1 MLRNL
6 INQYKIQI
14 VILFGLAYL
23 ILGTGLHG
31 DDYPEIVKMQ
41 NFSNFQFFYPS
52 PYIHENYILGL
63 PAHYLLFWAYKFLG
77 YENLI
82 IYDLIKVLVHGIS
95 IFFIFKF
102 LTNFFEA
109 DRALLG
115 SILFILFPLHDA
127 TTYWYMALVY
137 IIPAALLSYS
147 CHQLLNNFWLKSFL
161 YGSLGASFFYTS
173 IPFVF
178 GLGMIFVFHRN
189 YKKFL
194 FFISPGILYVCY
206 YFYIKIYFSFAE
218 RRISDSIDLFS
229 FLKNFILQI
238 LSSVES
244 FFGPSFFLKI
254 FYATG
259 SIEFISIIIFGVIL
273 ACLFKTKKTLSTV
286 STYPKSLI
294 LSLFCVI
301 FFSFVIFSITGFY
314 NHSPFNLGNRTLIY
328 TSFIASILIISFL
341 PSKKGS
347 LIFLSIFFLLPVL
360 GLSDYWKDWNANQK
374 LIITSID
381 NSAVLSDLPSESLV
395 FITDNLYY
403 KLGGFDHVE
412 FFSMEWNTKAIFI
425 KYQYNGSQFVGLTS
439 YLVMT
444 DNSVIDKKFS
454 EEYKLKKNLFL
465 YETKTDELTNV
476 SPSELSNFIINKKPA
491 FRHWIQSF
499 RGTWVEDLII
509 QLSPRLA
516 YIFK

>member
-1 MLRNL
+1 LIGNL
-6 INQYKIQI
+6 VKQYKIHI
-14 VILFGLAYL
+14 FIFLGLGYL

-31 DDYPEIVKMQ
+31 DDYAEIMKMQ

-52 PYIHENYILGL
+52 PYIHEHYILGL

-82 IYDLIKVLVHGIS
+82 IYDLIKVLAHGIC

-102 LTNFFEA
+102 LTNYFET

-147 CHQLLNNFWLKSFL
+147 CHHLLNNSWLKSFL
-161 YGSLGASFFYTS
+161 YGLLGASFFYTS
-173 IPFVF
+173 PPFVF
-178 GLGMIFVFHRN
+178 GLGMVFAFQRN

-218 RRISDSIDLFS
+218 KRIADSIDFVT
-229 FLKNFILQI
+229 FLKNFIVQI
-238 LSSVES
+238 ISSVES
-244 FFGPSFFLKI
+244 YFGPSFFLKI
-254 FYATG
+254 FYAAG
-259 SIEFISIIIFGVIL
+259 SIEFISIIILSAIFTYLLKAKNG
-273 ACLFKTKKTLSTV
+273 LSTV

-294 LSLFCVI
+294 LSLFCVV
-301 FFSFVIFSITGFY
+301 FFSFVIFSITGY
-314 NHSPFNLGNRTLIY
+314 YSHSPFNLGNRTLIY

-347 LIFLSIFFLLPVL
+347 LIFLSVFFLLPL
-360 GLSDYWKDWNANQK
+360 FGLSDYWKDWNKYQK

-381 NSAVLSDLPSESLV
+381 QSTILADLPPESLV
-395 FITDNLYY
+395 FITDNIYH
-403 KLGGFDHVE
+403 KLGAYDHVE
-412 FFSMEWNTKAIFI
+412 FFSMNWNTRTIFN
-425 KYQYNGSQFVGLTS
+425 KYSSEGSQFLALTS
-439 YLVMT
+439 YLIMT
-444 DNSVIDKKFS
+444 DNEVIDKKFS
-454 EEYKLKKNLFL
+454 ESYQLKKNLFL
-465 YETKTDELTNV
+465 YETRTDELIQI
-476 SPSELSNFIINKKPA
+476 SPLELSNLILNKKPA
-491 FRHWIQSF
+491 FRHWIQGLK
-499 RGTWVEDLII
+499 GTRVEKLII
-509 QLSPRLA
+509 QLNPRLA

>member
-1 MLRNL
+1 MIGNL
-6 INQYKIQI
+6 VKQYKIHI
-14 VILFGLAYL
+14 FIFLGLGYL

-31 DDYPEIVKMQ
+31 DDYAEIMKMQ

-52 PYIHENYILGL
+52 PYIHEHYILGL

-82 IYDLIKVLVHGIS
+82 IYDLIKVLAHGIC

-102 LTNFFEA
+102 LTNYFET

-147 CHQLLNNFWLKSFL
+147 CHHLLNNSWLKIFL
-161 YGSLGASFFYTS
+161 YGLLGASFFYTS
-173 IPFVF
+173 PPFVF
-178 GLGMIFVFHRN
+178 GLGMVFAFQRN

-218 RRISDSIDLFS
+218 KRIADSIDFVT
-229 FLKNFILQI
+229 FLKNFIVQI
-238 LSSVES
+238 ISSVES
-244 FFGPSFFLKI
+244 YFGPSFFLKI
-254 FYATG
+254 FYAAG
-259 SIEFISIIIFGVIL
+259 SIEFISIIILSAIFTYLLKAKNG
-273 ACLFKTKKTLSTV
+273 LSTV

-294 LSLFCVI
+294 LSLFCVV
-301 FFSFVIFSITGFY
+301 FFSFVIFSITGY
-314 NHSPFNLGNRTLIY
+314 YSHSPFNLGNRTLIY

-347 LIFLSIFFLLPVL
+347 LIFLSVFFLLPL
-360 GLSDYWKDWNANQK
+360 FGLSDYWKDWNKYQK

-381 NSAVLSDLPSESLV
+381 QSTILADLPPESLV
-395 FITDNLYY
+395 FITDNIYH
-403 KLGGFDHVE
+403 KLGAYDHVE
-412 FFSMEWNTKAIFI
+412 FFSMNWNTRTIFN
-425 KYQYNGSQFVGLTS
+425 KYSSEGSQFLALTS
-439 YLVMT
+439 YLIMT
-444 DNSVIDKKFS
+444 DNEVIDKKFS
-454 EEYKLKKNLFL
+454 ESYQLKKNLFL
-465 YETKTDELTNV
+465 YETRTDELIQI
-476 SPSELSNFIINKKPA
+476 SPLELSNLILNKKPA
-491 FRHWIQSF
+491 FRHWIQGLK
-499 RGTWVEDLII
+499 GTRVEKLII
-509 QLSPRLA
+509 QLNPRLA

>member
-1 MLRNL
+1 MIGNL
-6 INQYKIQI
+6 VKQYKIHI
-14 VILFGLAYL
+14 FIFLGLGYL

-31 DDYPEIVKMQ
+31 DDYAEIMKMQ

-52 PYIHENYILGL
+52 PYIHEHYILGL

-82 IYDLIKVLVHGIS
+82 IYDLIKVLAHGIC

-102 LTNFFEA
+102 LTNYFET

-147 CHQLLNNFWLKSFL
+147 CHHLLNNSWLKSFL
-161 YGSLGASFFYTS
+161 YGLLGASFFYTS
-173 IPFVF
+173 PPFVF
-178 GLGMIFVFHRN
+178 GLGMVFAFQRN

-218 RRISDSIDLFS
+218 KRIADSIDFVT
-229 FLKNFILQI
+229 FLKNFIVQI
-238 LSSVES
+238 ISSVES
-244 FFGPSFFLKI
+244 YFGPSFFLKI
-254 FYATG
+254 FYAAG
-259 SIEFISIIIFGVIL
+259 SIEFISIIILSAIFTYLLKAKNG
-273 ACLFKTKKTLSTV
+273 LSTV

-294 LSLFCVI
+294 LSLFCVV
-301 FFSFVIFSITGFY
+301 FFSFVIFSITGY
-314 NHSPFNLGNRTLIY
+314 YSHSPFNLGNRTLIY

-347 LIFLSIFFLLPVL
+347 LIFLSVFFLLPL
-360 GLSDYWKDWNANQK
+360 FGLSDYWKDWNKYQK

-381 NSAVLSDLPSESLV
+381 QSTILADLPPESLV
-395 FITDNLYY
+395 FITDNIYH
-403 KLGGFDHVE
+403 KLGAYDHVE
-412 FFSMEWNTKAIFI
+412 FFSMNWNTRTIFN
-425 KYQYNGSQFVGLTS
+425 KYSSEGSQFLALTS
-439 YLVMT
+439 YLIMT
-444 DNSVIDKKFS
+444 DNEVIDKKFS
-454 EEYKLKKNLFL
+454 ESYQLKKNLFL
-465 YETKTDELTNV
+465 YETRTDELIQI
-476 SPSELSNFIINKKPA
+476 SPLELSNLILNKKPA
-491 FRHWIQSF
+491 FRHWIQGLK
-499 RGTWVEDLII
+499 GTRVEKLII
-509 QLSPRLA
+509 QLNPRLA

>member
-1 MLRNL
+1 VK
-6 INQYKIQI
+6 QYKIHI
-14 VILFGLAYL
+14 FIFLGLGYL

-31 DDYPEIVKMQ
+31 DDYAEIMKMQ

-52 PYIHENYILGL
+52 PYIHEHYILGL

-82 IYDLIKVLVHGIS
+82 IYDLIKVLAHGIC

-102 LTNFFEA
+102 LTNYFET

-147 CHQLLNNFWLKSFL
+147 CHHLLNNSWLKSFL
-161 YGSLGASFFYTS
+161 YGLLGASFFYTS
-173 IPFVF
+173 PPFVF
-178 GLGMIFVFHRN
+178 GLGMVFAFQRN

-218 RRISDSIDLFS
+218 KRIADSIDFVT
-229 FLKNFILQI
+229 FLKNFIVQI
-238 LSSVES
+238 ISSVES
-244 FFGPSFFLKI
+244 YFGPSFFLKI
-254 FYATG
+254 FYAAG
-259 SIEFISIIIFGVIL
+259 SIEFISIIILSAIFTYLLKAKNG
-273 ACLFKTKKTLSTV
+273 LSTV

-294 LSLFCVI
+294 LSLFCVV
-301 FFSFVIFSITGFY
+301 FFSFVIFSITGY
-314 NHSPFNLGNRTLIY
+314 YSHSPFNLGNRTLIY

-347 LIFLSIFFLLPVL
+347 LIFLSVFFLLPL
-360 GLSDYWKDWNANQK
+360 FGLSDYWKDWNKYQK

-381 NSAVLSDLPSESLV
+381 QSTILADLPPESLV
-395 FITDNLYY
+395 FITDNIYH
-403 KLGGFDHVE
+403 KLGAYDHVE
-412 FFSMEWNTKAIFI
+412 FFSMNWNTRTIFN
-425 KYQYNGSQFVGLTS
+425 KYSSEESQFLALTS
-439 YLVMT
+439 YLIMT
-444 DNSVIDKKFS
+444 DNEVIDKKFS
-454 EEYKLKKNLFL
+454 ESYQLKKNLFL
-465 YETKTDELTNV
+465 YETRTDELIQI
-476 SPSELSNFIINKKPA
+476 SPLELSNLILNKKPA
-491 FRHWIQSF
+491 FRHWIQGLK
-499 RGTWVEDLII
+499 GTRVEKLII
-509 QLSPRLA
+509 QLNPRLA

>member
-1 MLRNL
+1 MIGNL
-6 INQYKIQI
+6 VKQYKIHI
-14 VILFGLAYL
+14 FIFLGLGYL

-31 DDYPEIVKMQ
+31 DDYAEIMKMQ

-52 PYIHENYILGL
+52 PYIHEHYILGL

-82 IYDLIKVLVHGIS
+82 IYDLIKVLAHGIC

-102 LTNFFEA
+102 LTNYFET

-147 CHQLLNNFWLKSFL
+147 CHHLLNNSWLKSFL
-161 YGSLGASFFYTS
+161 YGLLGASFFYTS
-173 IPFVF
+173 PPFVF
-178 GLGMIFVFHRN
+178 GLGMVFAFQRN

-218 RRISDSIDLFS
+218 KRIADSIDFVT
-229 FLKNFILQI
+229 FLKNFIVQI
-238 LSSVES
+238 ISSVES
-244 FFGPSFFLKI
+244 YFGPSFFLKI
-254 FYATG
+254 FYAAG
-259 SIEFISIIIFGVIL
+259 SIEFISIIILSAIFTYLLKAKNG
-273 ACLFKTKKTLSTV
+273 LSTV

-294 LSLFCVI
+294 LSLFCVV
-301 FFSFVIFSITGFY
+301 FFSFVIFSITGY
-314 NHSPFNLGNRTLIY
+314 YSHSPFNLGNRTLIY

-347 LIFLSIFFLLPVL
+347 LIFLSVFFLLPL
-360 GLSDYWKDWNANQK
+360 FGLSDYWKDWNKYQK

-381 NSAVLSDLPSESLV
+381 QSTILADLPPESLV
-395 FITDNLYY
+395 FITDNIYH
-403 KLGGFDHVE
+403 KLGAYDHVE
-412 FFSMEWNTKAIFI
+412 FFSMNWNTRTIFN
-425 KYQYNGSQFVGLTS
+425 KYSSEESQFLALTS
-439 YLVMT
+439 YLIMT
-444 DNSVIDKKFS
+444 DNEVIDKKFS
-454 EEYKLKKNLFL
+454 ESYQLKKNLFL
-465 YETKTDELTNV
+465 YETRTDELIQI
-476 SPSELSNFIINKKPA
+476 SPLELSNLILNKKPA
-491 FRHWIQSF
+491 FRHWIQGLK
-499 RGTWVEDLII
+499 GTRVEKLII
-509 QLSPRLA
+509 QLNPRLA

>member
-1 MLRNL
+1 MFSNL

-14 VILFGLAYL
+14 FICFGLGYL

-31 DDYPEIVKMQ
+31 DDYVEIMKMQ
-41 NFSNFQFFYPS
+41 DFSNFQFFYPS
-52 PYIHENYILGL
+52 PYIHEHYILGL
-63 PAHYLLFWAYKFLG
+63 PAHYLLFWAYKFIG

-82 IYDLIKVLVHGIS
+82 IYDLIKVLAHGIC
-95 IFFIFKF
+95 IFFIFRF
-102 LTNFFEA
+102 LTNYFET

-137 IIPAALLSYS
+137 IFPAALLSYS
-147 CHQLLNNFWLKSFL
+147 CHHLLNNSWLKSFL
-161 YGSLGASFFYTS
+161 YGLLGASFFYTS
-173 IPFVF
+173 PPFVF
-178 GLGMIFVFHRN
+178 GLGMVFVFQRN

-218 RRISDSIDLFS
+218 KRIADSIDLVS
-229 FLKNFILQI
+229 FLKNFIAQI

-244 FFGPSFFLKI
+244 YLGPSFFLKI

-259 SIEFISIIIFGVIL
+259 SLEFISIIILGVIFTYL
-273 ACLFKTKKTLSTV
+273 LKAKRTLSTV
-286 STYPKSLI
+286 SMYSKSLI
-294 LSLFCVI
+294 LSLFCVV
-301 FFSFVIFSITGFY
+301 FFSFVIFSITGYY

-341 PSKKGS
+341 PSRKGS
-347 LIFLSIFFLLPVL
+347 LVFLSVFFLLPVF
-360 GLSDYWKDWNANQK
+360 GLSDYWKDWNSNQK

-381 NSAVLSDLPSESLV
+381 QSTALADLPPESLV
-395 FITDNLYY
+395 FVTDNLYH
-403 KLGGFDHVE
+403 KLGAFDHIE
-412 FFSMEWNTKAIFI
+412 FFSMSWNTRTIFN
-425 KYQYNGSQFVGLTS
+425 KYSSQGSQFIGLTS
-439 YLVMT
+439 YLRIT
-444 DNSVIDKKFS
+444 DNKIIDQKFS
-454 EEYKLKKNLFL
+454 ESYQLKENLFL
-465 YETKTDELTNV
+465 YESMTDKLIQI
-476 SPSELSNFIINKKPA
+476 SPSELSNLMLDKKPA
-491 FRHWIQSF
+491 FRHWIQGLK
-499 RGTWVEDLII
+499 GTKVEDLII